1 MKVDAQIEEKCRRT
15 ISYLQGYSCPKLYI
29 SFKKLSNQKRSANI
43 FRNIRRTTLCWMRGK
58 IEELL
63 FIKVNVMGFGP
74 TKREKNLHVM
84 GFGPTK
90 REKNLQRMIIIR
102 YSTSSS
108 RWLGSAV
115 ETAFICR
122 WIPFSVNKR
131 NHCVQEPILRM
142 KTGVNNTVNK

>member
-1 MKVDAQIEEKCRRT
+1 MGNFCSFFGIFTVLLIEWTCKIALWKVSEGICHFHARAIGRRRKTCFHLRMNRILFAAKHIAHWQTVICRQL
-15 ISYLQGYSCPKLYI
+15 IAG
-29 SFKKLSNQKRSANI
+29 
-43 FRNIRRTTLCWMRGK
+43 
-58 IEELL
+58 
-63 FIKVNVMGFGP
+63 
-74 TKREKNLHVM
+74 HVM

-142 KTGVNNTVNK
+142 KTGVNNTVNN